1 MPAVA
6 VEGRPPGVAPPQTG
20 ATRGTI
26 AAAVVA
32 ACCVAVGVVLRWWP
46 RGALWLDE
54 AQSVAFAQLPLR
66 AIPGALR
73 HDGAPPAYYLLLH
86 GWIAVFGDSDT
97 SVRWL
102 SAVLSTATLV
112 LVWLWVRRRWGN
124 TAGLVAAGLLAVN
137 PFAIRYGAETR
148 MYALV
153 MLEVVVGV
161 IVVEWA
167 WQRPTLHRLAAL
179 AALSALLL
187 YTHYWAIYL
196 VLATA
201 GGLLLAAR
209 RGRRPA
215 GQLAAAV
222 LAGFVLWLPWVPTF
236 LYQTQHTGTPWA
248 AAASLPAGLQVFW
261 PNLGGPNLVM
271 AAFGLAMLVAFLVG
285 ATVDRT
291 PRRGP
296 TTSWSLAFV
305 AVATV
310 AIGVGGAILSSSAV
324 STRYLAVA
332 VPLVV
337 VVAALGITSLA
348 PHRRWTALAVVG
360 VCGLWLATVDVANPR
375 TPAAQVVDA
384 LAAYSEP
391 GDVVVYC
398 PDQLAPAVHRILG
411 QRRLD
416 LTEVVVPWG
425 STPARVELVRLRDP
439 GAGGQPRLG
448 GRRRAR
454 RPPARSVARRQHVVP
469 ADPTSLRG
477 RARRVSQFRPRHGD
491 YLSPDAATMVEHEG
505 LWWFGQPA
513 GRLSPRL

>member
-1 MPAVA
+1 VPAIA
-6 VEGRPPGVAPPQTG
+6 VEERRPGVAPQPTV
-20 ATRGTI
+20 ATPGTLV
-26 AAAVVA
+26 AAAVA
-32 ACCVAVGVVLRWWP
+32 ACCVAIGVVLRWWP

-54 AQSVAFAQLPLR
+54 AQSVSFAQLPLR

-73 HDGAPPAYYLLLH
+73 HDGAPPAYYILLH

-97 SVRWL
+97 SVRWM

-112 LVWLWVRRRWGN
+112 LVALWVRRRWGN

-153 MLEVVVGV
+153 MLEVVIGA

-167 WQRPTLHRLAAL
+167 WRRPTLPRLATL
-179 AALSALLL
+179 AGLSALLL

-196 VLATA
+196 LLATA
-201 GGLLLAAR
+201 GGLVLAAR
-209 RGRRPA
+209 RGRRSA
-215 GQLAAAV
+215 RRLTAAV

-236 LYQTQHTGTPWA
+236 LYQSQHTGTPWA

-285 ATVDRT
+285 ATVDRA

-296 TTSWSLAFV
+296 TTSWSLAF
-305 AVATV
+305 AGVATV
-310 AIGVGGAILSSSAV
+310 ALGVGGAILSSSAV

-337 VVAALGITSLA
+337 VVAGLGIATLA
-348 PHRRWTALAVVG
+348 PNRRWTALAIVG
-360 VCGLWLATVDVANPR
+360 VCGLWLATVDVASPR
-375 TPAAQVVDA
+375 TPAARVVDA
-384 LAAYSEP
+384 LAVHSQP

-398 PDQLAPAVHRILG
+398 PDQLAPAVHRLLG
-411 QRRLD
+411 QRQLD
-416 LTEVVVPWG
+416 LAEVVVPLG
-425 STPARVELVRLRDP
+425 STPSRVDWVDYE
-439 GAGGQPRLG
+439 
-448 GRRRAR
+448 RRAL
-454 RPPARSVARRQHVVP
+454 AV
-469 ADPTSLRG
+469 
-477 RARRVSQFRPRHGD
+477 
-491 YLSPDAATMVEHEG
+491 SPDAIVAGVLATDPPAVWLVVSTSYPPTQPACLGVLDGLLGSGRTTERLLADEATMVEHEG
-505 LWWFGQPA
+505 LWWFGRPA
-513 GRLSPRL
+513 